1 MRPTPG
7 SGLAPS
13 VLVLVLVGG
22 CAGWLGLDEAVTD
35 RDLDGVV
42 DVDDNCPD
50 QANPDQADRD
60 GDGRGDACL
69 EGCATPWG
77 VDLDGD
83 AVDDGCDPCVGTG
96 PVGGDEDGDGLVL
109 GCDPCPTGGGVDL
122 DQDHLEDACEPSTTI
137 VDEDGDLVD
146 DADDNCPGR
155 ANPDQ
160 LALID
165 LDAIGDACDPDDGTN
180 LQVLFE
186 PFAQLPAGWVLRN
199 AVVQDGALELGG
211 PLTSARSDRAAAVP
225 TASSWTEVPV
235 ALPAGTGETP
245 YVEIV
250 LRSRNSTRSMAC
262 RLDHAGTLTLVH
274 SAPEAGPVVSTPT
287 GWTAP
292 GELPLRIRT
301 QPVVLSTDT
310 NIWCEVGVGGG
321 LVRTPPY
328 QAQVVAGTYQLEL
341 VADTRDGD
349 LATIRYV
356 WMIRGPEI
364 GTM

>member
-186 PFAQLPAGWVLRN
+186 PFAQRPDGWILRSGEII
-199 AVVQDGALELGG
+199 DGAVALSGLG
-211 PLTSARSDRAAAVP
+211 SARSDRAAAVP
-225 TASSWTEVPV
+225 RASSWTEVPV
-235 ALPAGTGETP
+235 ELPIALPAGGVVTL
-245 YVEIV
+245 V
-250 LRSRNSTRSMAC
+250 LDDRDGGRMLAC
-262 RLDHAGTLTLVH
+262 SLDHTGTLTLTH
-274 SAPEAGPVVSTPT
+274 TAPEAGPVVSIPT

-292 GELPLRIRT
+292 GEITLRIRT
-301 QPVVLSTDT
+301 VPDEAGVLT
-310 NIWCEVGVGGG
+310 NVWCEVGVEPD
-321 LVRTPPY
+321 LVRTPAY
-328 QAQVVAGTYQLEL
+328 QAMVVNGSYRVTI
-341 VADTRDGD
+341 
-349 LATIRYV
+349 LATTPSGSLARFRYV
-356 WMIRGPEI
+356 WMIRGLDVGPV
-364 GTM
+364 